1 MRPYKLAFDA
11 LATAASLVGAGLSFG
26 QNNVGGGVS
35 GLVVALF
42 MLCSIL
48 TAIFEDKDHKA
59 WMEKKDK
66 EHKAWVEKMDAERK
80 DFSAVMASYGYDIYN
95 LKATAK
101 YSPADFGDPLPILK
115 LTKHACTQTEIEHL
129 PSVTPSSVAAYAMD
143 ASMDLAAR
151 ETVTSDLRRR
161 ANARLF
167 KDV

>member
-1 MRPYKLAFDA
+1 MTRPYKLAFDA

-26 QNNVGGGVS
+26 QNNVGGGVT

-48 TAIFEDKDHKA
+48 TAIFEDKEHKA
-59 WMEKKDK
+59 WMEK
-66 EHKAWVEKMDAERK
+66 AESDRAE
-80 DFSAVMASYGYDIYN
+80 FAAVMATFGYDIHH

-101 YSPADFGDPLPILK
+101 YSPADFGDPLPTFK
-115 LTKHACTQTEIEHL
+115 LTKHACTQTEIEHI
-129 PSVTPSSVAAYAMD
+129 PSVKASGAAAYELD
-143 ASMDLAAR
+143 ASADLAAR